1 VFLVCDTDCKAVRVF
16 TATKTSGRKLCI
28 IIRAGFAGLVAVA
41 LTIGAAVAQTQSAQP
56 DNAMLDYEVT
66 RFDGGAKNGADR
78 ADERALLTRFFR
90 AF

>member
-1 VFLVCDTDCKAVRVF
+1 
-16 TATKTSGRKLCI
+16 
-28 IIRAGFAGLVAVA
+28 VA
-41 LTIGAAVAQTQSAQP
+41 LNIGAAVAQTQSAQP

-78 ADERALLTRFFR
+78 ADERALLTRFFL